1 MTHLC
6 FLFFLK
12 TSTSIDKKNDYW
24 LKTAYILANNHLL
37 VTTTT
42 TIEFGSSLPYHSAT
56 WSCWRS
62 YLHRGKWHREEG
74 TVSVSSW
81 DVKVWRCSLPKEV
94 DSSEGKREVSCMES
108 WVESMNTFTPS
119 HLLFP
124 SAFFTKGF
132 SEYGTDWLNIR
143 NNSCV

>member
-42 TIEFGSSLPYHSAT
+42 TINKRSA
-56 WSCWRS
+56 
-62 YLHRGKWHREEG
+62 L
-74 TVSVSSW
+74 
-81 DVKVWRCSLPKEV
+81 
-94 DSSEGKREVSCMES
+94 
-108 WVESMNTFTPS
+108 TPS
-119 HLLFP
+119 HLNAYEISDFSCHTACLLRCHPHLHLRLHSPYSHPLFP
-124 SAFFTKGF
+124 NKNQIQAIGCQNVKVSNSFHNHEIFVIFANLCMIYEEFTIL
-132 SEYGTDWLNIR
+132 S
-143 NNSCV
+143 NSVQILL